1 MRANVAEDL
10 TRERTTKEAESSR
23 SVNLPIRY
31 RDAESMMAFFPL
43 PTRHVRRLLR
53 SPRMRPVEV
62 VPGFAVAA
70 FAAFEY
76 RDTDIGPYNE
86 FGICFPILYK
96 NPVSVPF
103 LPVIFEKSYP
113 RLGFYIQHL
122 PVTTEIACRAGREL
136 YGYPKFVAD
145 IQFEMTE
152 GERICH
158 LHEGGKN
165 ILSLA
170 VSRPEGRL
178 RQEERRLVTYSI
190 LGERELK
197 TVLETKMNI
206 EHRRIRGATLTL
218 GDHSIA
224 RDLKRFEISNK
235 ILESR
240 YAEEMEAVLPAP
252 STCGHL

>member
-10 TRERTTKEAESSR
+10 TKRRTVVRTEPSR
-23 SVNLPIRY
+23 HVNLPIRY

-43 PTRHVRRLLR
+43 PTRHVRGLLR

-62 VPGFAVAA
+62 VPGYSVVA

-96 NPVSVPF
+96 NPLSIPL
-103 LPVIFEKSYP
+103 LPVLFEKSYP

-122 PVTTEIACRAGREL
+122 PVTTEIACRAGREF

-145 IQFEMTE
+145 IHFEMTE
-152 GERICH
+152 EERICH
-158 LHEGGKN
+158 LREGGKH

-170 VSRPEGRL
+170 VNRPEGKL

-197 TVLETKMNI
+197 TVLQTKMRI

-218 GDHSIA
+218 GEHAIA
-224 RDLKRFEISNK
+224 RDLKRFEISTK

-240 YAEEMEAVLPAP
+240 YADEMEAVLPAP